1 MAAEQLFQV
10 SADQSVQLMHFR
22 LPAIMDTM
30 EIDSLI
36 EDVLK
41 AVDVEADGRWVLD
54 MTEVAYM
61 GSSVLGLMVNLRER
75 IRRGGGRLVL
85 CGLSPT
91 LMKIFQTCCLE
102 RLFSIHK
109 TQSEAVEY
117 LINR

>member
-1 MAAEQLFQV
+1 MATDQLFQV
-10 SADQSVQLMHFR
+10 SADQSIQMMRFR

-30 EIDSLI
+30 EIDTLI

-41 AVDVEADGRWVLD
+41 AVDVAADGRWVLD

-61 GSSVLGLMVNLRER
+61 GSSVLGMMVNLRER
-75 IRRGGGRLVL
+75 IRRGGGHLVI

-91 LMKIFQTCCLE
+91 LLKIFQTCCLE

-109 TQSEAVEY
+109 TQPEAVEFI
-117 LINR
+117 LNR